1 MLDYPC
7 CEESNERIF
16 VGQCKEC
23 GCDVYADMD
32 RYEFTEDVI
41 VCTECINE
49 FINYY
54 LVYAEE

>member
-1 MLDYPC
+1 MY
-7 CEESNERIF
+7 EESNERIF

-23 GCDVYADMD
+23 GCDIYADMD

-49 FINYY
+49 FVNYY
-54 LVYAEE
+54 LVYGDE